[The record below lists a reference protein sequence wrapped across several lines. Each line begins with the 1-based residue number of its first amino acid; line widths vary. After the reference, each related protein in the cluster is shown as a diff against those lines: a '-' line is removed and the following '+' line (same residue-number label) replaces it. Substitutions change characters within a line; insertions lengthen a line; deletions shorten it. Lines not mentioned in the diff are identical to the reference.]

1 MLKLLSQIMQL
12 HGEFVSAF
20 RFHDLQWSGLGS
32 EPSGLIYGGCENN
45 AIYIYNAA
53 KLLAK
58 APNSLVGTTQGLH
71 SGPVFTIS
79 CNYMKVKI
87 EDDDIAF
94 GLL

>member
-1 MLKLLSQIMQL
+1 MMNMKS
-12 HGEFVSAF
+12 ETVKFSSSS

-32 EPSGLIYGGCENN
+32 EPSGLIYGGCENK
-45 AIYIYNAA
+45 AIYIYSAA

-87 EDDDIAF
+87 KDKAIAF
-94 GLL
+94 TLN